1 MLRNAGRSPLLL
13 PLRIIRDEVVLIAS
27 RLIGRR
33 NAGLETGWMAGRAC
47 ASGAVVP
54 IPERATQTA
63 ADGAEKD
70 VPFS

>member
-33 NAGLETGWMAGRAC
+33 NAGLETGVDGRSRMC
-47 ASGAVVP
+47 ERSSGCHP
-54 IPERATQTA
+54 GKSNT
-63 ADGAEKD
+63 DGRGWR
-70 VPFS
+70 